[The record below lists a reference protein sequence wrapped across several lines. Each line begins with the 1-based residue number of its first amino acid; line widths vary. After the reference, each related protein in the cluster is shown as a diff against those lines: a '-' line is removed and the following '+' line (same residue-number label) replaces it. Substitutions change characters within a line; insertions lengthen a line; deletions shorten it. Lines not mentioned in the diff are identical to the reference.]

1 MLHFPSYFKICVY
14 WDYTPSR
21 ELTALFYPLFE
32 YSFFLYVIFDFI
44 QSRLYFKDT
53 IPWLYGFALWTLPIK
68 LVLIAWFRMIF
79 VYQVDAP
86 ELEYDTFFNLRGV
99 VGHTL
104 GFFGMQLALLL
115 VSLQNITQILGQG
128 IVYPWLGD
136 RGTPRAC
143 YVYMVVTVVVTFFK
157 IYNASMIFMGHP
169 LNINHIWAHSADRI
183 WMILVAVMPLLF
195 AEVSRRTEPYLK
207 ITFRLDSDVWME
219 RYKGGGTVSNA

>member
-1 MLHFPSYFKICVY
+1 
-14 WDYTPSR
+14 
-21 ELTALFYPLFE
+21 
-32 YSFFLYVIFDFI
+32 
-44 QSRLYFKDT
+44 
-53 IPWLYGFALWTLPIK
+53 
-68 LVLIAWFRMIF
+68 MIF